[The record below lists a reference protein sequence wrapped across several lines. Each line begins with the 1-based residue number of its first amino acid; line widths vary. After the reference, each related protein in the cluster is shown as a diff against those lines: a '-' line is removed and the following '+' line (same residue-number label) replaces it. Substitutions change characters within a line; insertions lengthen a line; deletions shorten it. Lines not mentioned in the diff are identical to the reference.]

1 MIKKFFDE
9 EKLAKL
15 WIEYKAKP
23 TPALR
28 ATLADSYYPIVK
40 KLVAG
45 FVHKKPNVL
54 DYEDLVQAGNIGLL
68 DAIEKFN
75 PAMGNLF
82 QTYATIR
89 VRGAILDEI
98 NSMDWTPR
106 SVRENIKDV
115 IRSIEGHYATNQTE
129 PTAADIAK
137 RSELDVEDAKTILG
151 QMNRTFMVQVEQET
165 IDLIGPSTDERQAEL
180 ETAIK
185 YVVDTELT
193 PQEKKFVELK
203 FFMGYSNKEIMFLMK
218 VSVNTLRIVK
228 ESAIAKLSTGLKGY
242 EGF

>member
-45 FVHKKPNVL
+45 FVHKKPSVL

-75 PAMGNLF
+75 PEMGNLF

-115 IRSIEGHYATNQTE
+115 IRSIEGHYAVNQTE

-137 RSELDVEDAKTILG
+137 RSELDVDDAKVILG

-193 PQEKKFVELK
+193 AQEKQFVELK

-218 VSVNTLRIVK
+218 VSVNTLKIVK
-228 ESAIAKLSTGLKGY
+228 ESAIEKLSAGLQGY